1 MWGLIYKH
9 DTDELTYITEVD
21 PQIQKIKLQLSKE
34 KEGMGKLGIQG

>member
-1 MWGLIYKH
+1 MWDLIYKY

-21 PQIQKIKLQLSKE
+21 PQMQKIKLQLSKG